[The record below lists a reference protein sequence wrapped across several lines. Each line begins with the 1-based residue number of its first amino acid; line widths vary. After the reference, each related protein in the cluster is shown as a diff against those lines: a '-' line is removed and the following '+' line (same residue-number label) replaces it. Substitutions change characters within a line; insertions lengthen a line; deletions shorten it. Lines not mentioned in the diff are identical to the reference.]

1 MNKRTKIFWSIVII
15 VVGVGLLYWLV
26 APKQTN
32 GPTSTSDLLRG
43 TLKIG
48 AVIPLT
54 GDGAAYGLPIQR
66 AASLAVNEIN
76 LAGGVKGQPLEIIWE
91 DGKCD
96 AKEATSAARKLVTID
111 AVKVILGGVCSSET
125 LAMAPVTESEKII
138 VLSPSSTS
146 PDITTAGDFL
156 FRTAPSDAL
165 AGRVAAEYASKTWN
179 AKKAAI
185 LSETKDYTQGLRRVF
200 KEVFVNLGGAIVAD
214 EVYNTGDTNFRSQLL
229 KMKAANPDVVYLLP
243 QTPAPGGLI
252 VKQLKDLGL
261 KTKLLT
267 AEVLIGRDV
276 VKEQGKNMEGLVGIE
291 QYFDESGEHAQK
303 FLKTYKETYSE
314 APPFPAFMANMYS
327 QVYLVKEALEQ
338 FGQDTEK
345 MRDYFLGLKSWE
357 GALGKLTFDQ
367 NGDPLSSYAVKKVE
381 KGVLVDI
388 EVYTP

>member
-1 MNKRTKIFWSIVII
+1 MGKATKIFWGIA
-15 VVGVGLLYWLV
+15 VVLVLGVLYLF
-26 APKQTN
+26 ATPKKAN
-32 GPTSTSDLLRG
+32 GPTVAELPKG

-76 LAGGVKGQPLEIIWE
+76 LAGGVKGQPMEIIWE

-96 AKEATSAARKLVTID
+96 AKEATSAARKLVAVD
-111 AVKVILGGVCSSET
+111 GVKVILGGVCSSET
-125 LAMAPVTESEKII
+125 LAMAPVTESEKVI

-146 PDITTAGDFL
+146 PDITTAGDFV
-156 FRTAPSDAL
+156 FRTSPSDAL
-165 AGRVAAEYASKTWN
+165 AGRVAAEYAVKKFS

-185 LSETKDYTQGLRRVF
+185 ISETKDYTQGLRRVF
-200 KEVFVNLGGAIVAD
+200 KEVFTSLGGEIVAD
-214 EVYNTGDTNFRSQLL
+214 EVYNTGDTNFRSQLI
-229 KMKAANPDVVYLLP
+229 KIKAVNPDVLYLLP
-243 QTPAPGGLI
+243 QSPAPGGLLL
-252 VKQLKDLGL
+252 KQLKDLGV

-276 VKEQGKNMEGLVGIE
+276 VKDQGKNMEGLVGIE
-291 QYFDESGEHAQK
+291 QYFDENGERAQK

-314 APPFPAFMANMYS
+314 APSFPAFMANMYS

-338 FGQDTEK
+338 FGQDTGK
-345 MRDYFLGLKSWE
+345 IRDYFLGLKGWE

-381 KGVLVDI
+381 KGNLVDV
-388 EVYTP
+388 EVYNP

>member
-1 MNKRTKIFWSIVII
+1 MSKITKLFWSVVVVVIGAGI
-15 VVGVGLLYWLV
+15 LYWLIV
-26 APKQTN
+26 PKPTN
-32 GPTSTSDLLRG
+32 GPTTTVAPQG

-66 AASLAVNEIN
+66 AASLAINEIN
-76 LAGGVKGQPLEIIWE
+76 LAGGVKGQSMEIIWE

-96 AKEATSAARKLVTID
+96 AKEATSAARKLVTVD
-111 AVKVILGGVCSSET
+111 GVKVILGGVCSSET
-125 LAMAPVTESEKII
+125 LAMAPVTESEKVI

-179 AKKAAI
+179 AKKAPI
-185 LSETKDYTQGLRRVF
+185 LSETKDYTKGLRRVL
-200 KEVFVNLGGAIVAD
+200 KEVFINRRGTVVAD
-214 EVYNTGDTNFRSQLL
+214 ELYNTGDTNFRSQLL
-229 KMKAANPDVVYLLP
+229 KIKAANPDVVYLLP
-243 QTPAPGGLI
+243 QTPAPGGLLL
-252 VKQLKDLGL
+252 KQLNDIGL

-276 VKEQGKNMEGLVGIE
+276 VKEQGKTMEGLVGIE
-291 QYFDESGEHAQK
+291 QYFDENGERAQK

-345 MRDYFLGLKSWE
+345 MRDYFLGLKGWE
-357 GALGKLTFDQ
+357 GALGTLTFDG
-367 NGDPLSSYAVKKVE
+367 NGDPLSAYAVKKIE
-381 KGVLVDI
+381 GGKLVDL